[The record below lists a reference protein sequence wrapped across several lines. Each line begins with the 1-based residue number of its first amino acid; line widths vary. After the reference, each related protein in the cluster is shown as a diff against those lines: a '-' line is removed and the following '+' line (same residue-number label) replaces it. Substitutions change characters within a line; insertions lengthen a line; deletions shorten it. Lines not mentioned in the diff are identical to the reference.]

1 MGDTG
6 PTPVLY
12 AYNITGGA
20 AGATYGGTG
29 AFVQMSKFTFPGAT
43 GPFPGAHYA
52 INWTLCEQV
61 SPVPDAS
68 QVYIV
73 FDDGTTT
80 FMPRIIGTSTHPNFG
95 AVMTPVSTG
104 SGPFQL
110 QTVSV
115 ADFVDLTAYDP
126 INALNCFIYQR
137 GSTGVGPSGIITL
150 NQYYMSLQ
158 FMPIKNPT
166 FSA

>member
-12 AYNITGGA
+12 TYNITGGA

-29 AFVQMSKFTFPGAT
+29 AFVQISKFTFPGT
-43 GPFPGAHYA
+43 PGPFPSAHYA

-68 QVYIV
+68 QVYIE
-73 FDDGTTT
+73 FIDDALNP
-80 FMPRIIGTSTHPNFG
+80 FMPRIIGTTTHPNFG
-95 AVMTPVSTG
+95 AVMTPVSTS
-104 SGPFQL
+104 SGPWQL

-126 INALNCFIYQR
+126 TTHALNCFIYQR
-137 GSTGVGPSGIITL
+137 GSTGVVSSITL

-158 FMPIKNPT
+158 FMPIMNPT

>member
-1 MGDTG
+1 
-6 PTPVLY
+6 
-12 AYNITGGA
+12 
-20 AGATYGGTG
+20 
-29 AFVQMSKFTFPGAT
+29 
-43 GPFPGAHYA
+43 
-52 INWTLCEQV
+52 
-61 SPVPDAS
+61 
-68 QVYIV
+68 
-73 FDDGTTT
+73 
-80 FMPRIIGTSTHPNFG
+80 
-95 AVMTPVSTG
+95 MTPVSTG

-126 INALNCFIYQR
+126 TNALNCFIHQR